1 MPRFATLLFVLFAC
15 VVGSA
20 CGPAQSTVVINE
32 AEVALERAM
41 LAGAEKKAPYEYY
54 SAGEYLHK
62 AKEEW
67 AYSDFEAALD
77 YATLAKQFAEEA
89 KKKVEGASD
98 GMEPERKD
106 GKKAVDPADELEGLP

>member
-1 MPRFATLLFVLFAC
+1 MSRLITLLAIITAC
-15 VVGSA
+15 AWSMA

-54 SAGEYLHK
+54 SATEYLEK

-77 YATLAKQFAEEA
+77 YAALSKQFSEEA
-89 KKKVEGASD
+89 KKKVEGVSE
-98 GMEPERKD
+98 GFKPGKKKSEPET
-106 GKKAVDPADELEGLP
+106 DPADELEGLP